1 MSSNADGDI
10 PRSGPWNEAGYCF
23 LALAFQ
29 VHRKGPSVTVP
40 RFWVGVTLAVAA
52 AVLLSGASVSA
63 VIAYGEGANPT
74 SVAGIRF
81 IGPIILLYALLR
93 LTGAPIR
100 LERRDRSVALG
111 LGAVQAAQS
120 YCLYSSFEHIPVG
133 LTMIIFYIYPLLVG
147 LIASVIGQ
155 DRLTRTVV
163 AGLALA
169 FIGLLLVFN
178 VTGDGLNL
186 TGAVFALLAA
196 LAWTGVVVTS
206 TWLIRGGDSRP
217 VTLHVQGSALILF
230 AAILL
235 ISGDIQLPDT
245 ARGWTAYCLV
255 PLFYGIAMTSF
266 FAATSMIGSIRATL
280 VMNFEAVATVILGYL
295 VLSQILTTLQLVG
308 GAFVILALV
317 AAGRDR
323 TRMPKKA

>member
-1 MSSNADGDI
+1 MSDASKPQKSGRDAPLEDMSSNADGDI

-133 LTMIIFYIYPLLVG
+133 LTMIIFYIYPAVGRPDRERDRAGSADPDRGGRAGARVHRIAPGVQRYRRRAEFDRGGVRPARGVG
-147 LIASVIGQ
+147 L
-155 DRLTRTVV
+155 D
-163 AGLALA
+163 
-169 FIGLLLVFN
+169 
-178 VTGDGLNL
+178 
-186 TGAVFALLAA
+186 
-196 LAWTGVVVTS
+196 
-206 TWLIRGGDSRP
+206 RGGRHQ
-217 VTLHVQGSALILF
+217 HVAH
-230 AAILL
+230 
-235 ISGDIQLPDT
+235 P
-245 ARGWTAYCLV
+245 R
-255 PLFYGIAMTSF
+255 
-266 FAATSMIGSIRATL
+266 R
-280 VMNFEAVATVILGYL
+280 
-295 VLSQILTTLQLVG
+295 
-308 GAFVILALV
+308 
-317 AAGRDR
+317 
-323 TRMPKKA
+323 